1 METNF
6 LTQGKRIREPR
17 DRIGK
22 KTYLSQYISLY
33 CLTLLTCIRCYLLKS
48 SLRDIWSLLLTSSL
62 TSCNH
67 LPQFSPFKMRLN
79 YISRV
84 LIYNST
90 EFWLKRRYI
99 QNVYIRWLN
108 KITMSLTLQP
118 ALFPLGYKSSIVS
131 KRVWE

>member
-1 METNF
+1 M
-6 LTQGKRIREPR
+6 R
-17 DRIGK
+17 
-22 KTYLSQYISLY
+22 SLG
-33 CLTLLTCIRCYLLKS
+33 LTCIHYYLLKS
-48 SLRDIWSLLLTSSL
+48 SLRDVCFLFLTSSL

-84 LIYNST
+84 PIYNST

-99 QNVYIRWLN
+99 QNVYTRWLN

-131 KRVWE
+131 KSLGRKFMFVNLIKVCLLSFYSVPKVKIWLVLGVP